1 MRPELGGFLILQSVH
16 DRIRIESEA
25 GMNARQQRFTEEFLQ
40 DANAK
45 QAAIRAGYSAKS
57 AEVNGP
63 RLLRNAQVAAVIA
76 EKQKER
82 SERLRVTADMVVQ
95 ELALHAFG
103 LIGDFYDKSTGKM
116 LEVHEMPP
124 EAQARLSS
132 IKLTRERT
140 HTTGDGVGETI
151 VNEATIE
158 LKVWDKI
165 RSLELLGKHLGMF
178 TERVAVSGD
187 VSLLEV
193 TREIE
198 ARERAAKGGD
208 VA

>member
-1 MRPELGGFLILQSVH
+1 
-16 DRIRIESEA
+16 
-25 GMNARQQRFTEEFLQ
+25 MNARQQRFVEEFML

-45 QAAIRAGYSAKS
+45 QAAIRAGYSPKS

-63 RLLRNAQVAAVIA
+63 RLLRYAQVAAAIA

-82 SERLRVTADMVVQ
+82 SERTQVSSDDVVQ

-103 LIGDFYDKSTGKM
+103 RMGDFYARDTGRM

-124 EAQARLSS
+124 EVQARLASV
-132 IKLTRERT
+132 KLTRERT
-140 HTTGDGVGETI
+140 HTASDGVDETT

-158 LKVWDKI
+158 FKIWDKI

-178 TERVAVSGD
+178 TERVAVSSD

-193 TREIE
+193 TRAIE
-198 ARERAAKGGD
+198 AKERAAREAAAEDTGKQRRP
-208 VA
+208 A

>member
-1 MRPELGGFLILQSVH
+1 
-16 DRIRIESEA
+16 
-25 GMNARQQRFTEEFLQ
+25 MNARQQRFVEEFLL

-45 QAAIRAGYSAKS
+45 QAAIRAGYSPKS

-63 RLLRNAQVAAVIA
+63 RLLRNAQVAALIT

-82 SERLRVTADMVVQ
+82 SERTRVTADMVVQ

-103 LIGDFYDKSTGKM
+103 VMGEFFDKDTGRM
-116 LEVHEMPP
+116 LEVHEMPA
-124 EAQARLSS
+124 EAQARLST
-132 IKLTRERT
+132 IEVLREKT
-140 HTTGDGVGETI
+140 HTTSDGVDKTT
-151 VNEATIE
+151 VNEAIVK

-193 TREIE
+193 CRQIE
-198 ARERAAKGGD
+198 ADEDAA
-208 VA
+208 AAE